1 MKFKELELEE
11 TRSKCKRIEAAV
23 SPCVPPQVQRRPVP
37 DVSPPNRSKFLNRTL
52 FETSSVQSERKKP
65 PTTTEAEVQTCGP
78 SWSEKKSKRFRL
90 CNSDPNHSD
99 PSDLIHSLIYSL
111 KSVDTGKS
119 NRVVHKSKLKHWN
132 LLTESSSCR
141 QAVDLMSEVRMR
153 LNAADWMEAEASQWK
168 TLLSNNGTQMVEL
181 VCERLHQIKVIFHF
195 CLRNCTT
202 FDSGLFPGHWMVRI
216 IHRIHGVLDCERFTC
231 FGQVRNEDFVILR
244 DL

>member
-1 MKFKELELEE
+1 MAEIEKLKEENKKLHEENLVKSGESSILRADVLQLRLQIDKREQEIATKFTGLKKQAEEAEARYIKQLEACRTEMKFKELELEE

-119 NRVVHKSKLKHWN
+119 NRVVQKSKLKH
-132 LLTESSSCR
+132 
-141 QAVDLMSEVRMR
+141 
-153 LNAADWMEAEASQWK
+153 
-168 TLLSNNGTQMVEL
+168 
-181 VCERLHQIKVIFHF
+181 
-195 CLRNCTT
+195 RN
-202 FDSGLFPGHWMVRI
+202 
-216 IHRIHGVLDCERFTC
+216 
-231 FGQVRNEDFVILR
+231 
-244 DL
+244 